1 MKTLPPW
8 PHLGIVEATHTA
20 TMTDSSNRYGDQPL
34 GKSVEEIE
42 REGGNLENSPVQG
55 EDRRRDDGL
64 VVPAVIGG
72 TTSGAP
78 GAVVGAGLLAD
89 RTGGADD
96 GTARS
101 GDSARR
107 DDSET

>member
-1 MKTLPPW
+1 MKTLPPGT
-8 PHLGIVEATHTA
+8 HLGIVQATHTA

-55 EDRRRDDGL
+55 EDLRRDDGL
-64 VVPAVIGG
+64 VVPAVVGG
-72 TTSGAP
+72 ITSGAP
-78 GAVVGAGLLAD
+78 AAVVGAGLLTD
-89 RTGGADD
+89 RGGADD

-101 GDSARR
+101 GDGAAR

>member
-1 MKTLPPW
+1 
-8 PHLGIVEATHTA
+8 
-20 TMTDSSNRYGDQPL
+20 MTDSSNRYGDQPL

-78 GAVVGAGLLAD
+78 GRWWGWPAGRSHGRCGRRHGAQ
-89 RTGGADD
+89 RRQC
-96 GTARS
+96 TA
-101 GDSARR
+101 
-107 DDSET
+107 